1 MMQHVN
7 ENQGE
12 IVPIMQQNRTFISEV
27 KGTQYTY
34 YLTGHIGEPDEYIE
48 LCNILRNACSQDEVV
63 VRINSRGGSVASE
76 RMIINAIRECQA
88 NVVGFI
94 EYDCMSAA
102 TGIFLA
108 CNEHQWAEHI
118 QYMIHTSSWGTGGKT
133 PDVRSHAEFC
143 ANQLDSENHSNYAGF
158 LTEDELKEL
167 NNGKEFWFGAED
179 LIERMEMFYD
189 FHASRLA
196 DEDGQGEGVEEHKS
210 LDQMI
215 EEAVSSFYKK
225 LKKDFEITPKVKV
238 KATKAKQPS
247 PATA

>member
-1 MMQHVN
+1 MMQQVN
-7 ENQGE
+7 KNQGE
-12 IVPIMQQNRTFISEV
+12 IIPVMQQNRTFISEV

-34 YLTGHIGEPDEYIE
+34 YLTGYIGEPDEYID
-48 LCNILRNACSQDEVV
+48 LCNILRNAYPQDEVV

-108 CNEHQWAEHI
+108 CSEHQWAEHI

-196 DEDGQGEGVEEHKS
+196 DEDRQGDDVEEHKS

-225 LKKDFEITPKVKV
+225 LMKDFEITPKVK
-238 KATKAKQPS
+238 ATKAAKSPT